1 MKISETSLKKLV
13 GIDSSIDFNGSI
25 LSSGNVFPSNFVPLS
40 LNERVGQSPYTA
52 LKTRSSDEYFVG
64 KEETSSLPSKAQPKK
79 EV

>member
-1 MKISETSLKKLV
+1 M
-13 GIDSSIDFNGSI
+13 DFNGSI
-25 LSSGNVFPSNFVPLS
+25 LSSGNVFPSNFVPSS

-52 LKTRSSDEYFVG
+52 LKTRFSDEYFVG